1 MSPQGPPKGD
11 SAEIRIKEGQAM
23 MEAEGSGIR
32 GGRGHAAGSLKM
44 EGESA
49 NRTHTCVAI
58 GTFEF
63 LCVAFIID
71 FY

>member
-32 GGRGHAAGSLKM
+32 GGRGHATGSLKM

-49 NRTHTCVAI
+49 NRTHTCVPQQPATTSERARI
-58 GTFEF
+58 G
-63 LCVAFIID
+63 
-71 FY
+71 